1 MEQYK
6 EDLTATWDAS
16 KEQAKVGIRRG
27 MPFTCLTSWT
37 LTWLSQAIQERQN
50 KAFKT
55 NGMSDAEL
63 AAAQEKLFAASL
75 ARYQGSDVKPE

>member
-1 MEQYK
+1 MIS
-6 EDLTATWDAS
+6 TWAHHLFPAFRPS
-16 KEQAKVGIRRG
+16 
-27 MPFTCLTSWT
+27 F
-37 LTWLSQAIQERQN
+37 QAIQERQN

-75 ARYQGSDVKPE
+75 ARYQGSDIKPE

>member
-1 MEQYK
+1 LPE
-6 EDLTATWDAS
+6 LTAIS
-16 KEQAKVGIRRG
+16 R
-27 MPFTCLTSWT
+27 L
-37 LTWLSQAIQERQN
+37 QAIQERQN